1 MSLKHQDAGKSA
13 HPINVGEAR
22 WSNGCRG
29 HGSPREFGIGSIR
42 QRSVGRGNPAERA
55 VRLSSVR
62 SQRAKLGQRRPVQPH
77 TTKLL
82 MYGDAGPNR
91 FAVYLWIAY
100 QHGRAHAVVCC
111 CQ

>member
-42 QRSVGRGNPAERA
+42 QRSVGRGNPAARA
-55 VRLSSVR
+55 VRLKFCEEPNGQSLGKENPRSPHDQAIDVR
-62 SQRAKLGQRRPVQPH
+62 R
-77 TTKLL
+77 
-82 MYGDAGPNR
+82 Y
-91 FAVYLWIAY
+91 
-100 QHGRAHAVVCC
+100 
-111 CQ
+111 